1 MPHKSNTRGVL
12 CMSHPTQT
20 QDGERLAHTALKWGA
35 DGELSMVDRNRI
47 LQRLCAVDPMANLL
61 IDQLDCGA
69 R

>member
-1 MPHKSNTRGVL
+1 
-12 CMSHPTQT
+12 MSHPTQT

-47 LQRLCAVDPMANLL
+47 LQLLCAVDPMANLL